1 MVDVYRV
8 VERLISERTS
18 AHRVPPAVRFYDIY
32 KHIGGD
38 KMTHDELRTEL
49 DALVEA
55 GRLERWRGINGP
67 IYYLTNTT
75 DANDRCDRAHVGHC

>member
-18 AHRVPPAVRFYDIY
+18 AHRFPPAVRFYDIY
-32 KHIGGD
+32 KDIGGD
-38 KMTHDELRTEL
+38 KMTHDELRSEL

-55 GRLERWRGINGP
+55 GRLELRRGINGP
-67 IYYLTNTT
+67 IYYLKGE
-75 DANDRCDRAHVGHC
+75 NDRHDRARADIE

>member
-8 VERLISERTS
+8 VERLIYERTS

-38 KMTHDELRTEL
+38 KMTHNELRTEL

-55 GRLERWRGINGP
+55 GRLERHRGINGP
-67 IYYLTNTT
+67 IYYLKEEKTT
-75 DANDRCDRAHVGHC
+75 DTTVRASDIVKH